1 MTFSSRL
8 CITWLATSMMLLV
21 ATCLPALAK
30 RPNIVVLL
38 ADDWGYSD
46 VGAFG
51 SEIQT
56 PNLNRLAQSGTR
68 FSNFH
73 VSASCS
79 PTRSM
84 LLTGVDNHLNGVG
97 NMRET
102 IPQSHVGRAGYLSV
116 LNNQVVTIASLLQD
130 NGYRTYATGKW
141 HVGKEP
147 HNLPPARGFDRS
159 LVMGDSGSDN
169 WETGKLY
176 LDLTDKVYWY
186 EDGQEAKMPK
196 EFYSSEFY
204 INKTLDYLKADA
216 KSDKPFFA
224 YVAFQANH
232 IPVQAPQEFIDKYKG
247 KYNQGWDVLRQERR
261 NKAIAL
267 GLMPANTPMAALPST
282 HLAWDS
288 LSPADKAY
296 QARRMEVYAAMA
308 EAMDFHIGRLMAHLK
323 ETGEYDNTVFVF
335 MSDNGAEASDPYALA
350 VGRWWLDQNYNRD
363 IDRLGSKG
371 AYSVI
376 GPQWARAAT
385 APLNT
390 YKFFAGEG
398 GIRVP
403 LIISGVPTKIKDKLP
418 SIHHSLTHVN
428 DIVPTLLDLANVLH
442 PGTSY
447 KGQTIYPLSGHSLL
461 PVIAGN
467 ATRVRSPDEVLGYE
481 LSGNFALFKGD
492 FKLLSNLSP
501 VGDGK
506 WHLYNIATD
515 PGESHDLQHE
525 MPELFQ
531 SMQADYAKW
540 AKANGVLAMPPGY
553 DPIQQVIINSLVF
566 VYWPRYQWHLLAL
579 MVVLAMTVF
588 GVWRRRRHK
597 RLA

>member
-1 MTFSSRL
+1 MSLISSTRRN
-8 CITWLATSMMLLV
+8 WLSLFVV
-21 ATCLPALAK
+21 ASLAMCGQVGAK

-51 SEIQT
+51 SEIHT
-56 PNLNRLAQSGTR
+56 PHLNQLAQTGTR

-116 LNNQVVTIASLLQD
+116 LNQRVVTVASLLQD

-141 HVGKEP
+141 HVGKEV

-186 EDGQEAKMPK
+186 ENGQEAQMPK
-196 EFYSSEFY
+196 TFYSSEFY
-204 INKTLDYLKADA
+204 VSKTLDYLKADA

-224 YVAFQANH
+224 YLAFQANH
-232 IPVQAPQEFIDKYKG
+232 IPIQAPQAFIDKYKG
-247 KYNQGWDVLRQERR
+247 RYNAGWDVLRQERR
-261 NKAIAL
+261 NKAIEL
-267 GLMPANTPMAALPST
+267 GLVPPNTPMAALPPS
-282 HLAWDS
+282 HVAWAS
-288 LSPADKAY
+288 LSAEDKAY

-323 ETGEYDNTVFVF
+323 QTGEYDNTVFVF

-350 VGRWWLDQNYNRD
+350 VGRWWLDQHYNRD
-363 IDRLGSKG
+363 IDRLGSPG
-371 AYSVI
+371 AYSII
-376 GPQWARAAT
+376 GPNWARAAT

-403 LIISGVPTKIKDKLP
+403 LIISGIPAAAKASVQN
-418 SIHHSLTHVN
+418 SLTHVS
-428 DIVPTLLDLANVLH
+428 DIVPTLLDLASVQH

-447 KGQTIYPLSGHSLL
+447 KGQTIYPLTGHSLL
-461 PVIAGN
+461 PVLQGQAS
-467 ATRVRSPDEVLGYE
+467 RVRGPDEILGYE
-481 LSGNFALFKGD
+481 LSGNRAVFKGD
-492 FKLLSNLSP
+492 YKLLSNLAP
-501 VGDGK
+501 VGDGQ
-506 WHLYNIATD
+506 WHLYNLTLD
-515 PGESHDLQHE
+515 PGETKDLQHE
-525 MPELFQ
+525 LPELFQ
-531 SMQADYAKW
+531 SMQNDYAKW
-540 AKANGVLAMPPGY
+540 AKANGVLSMPDGY

-566 VYWPRYQWHLLAL
+566 VYWPRYQWHLAGLGAL
-579 MVVLAMTVF
+579 LLLS
-588 GVWRRRRHK
+588 GIWLWRRRR
-597 RLA
+597 